1 MWECAVFACLVG
13 PSSQHSIIKSLISFS
28 LMIGGHVESAQI
40 SKLGDAH
47 KVRMRCLCGDVEC
60 GHPRTFSMNCVRD
73 GQPEMLATSDVVMQY
88 ATLTDLG
95 LCEDAPNADTAKLS
109 FALLV
114 ILNGSVIPD
123 SLTSVGWLSKS
134 VSICLPGRC

>member
-1 MWECAVFACLVG
+1 M
-13 PSSQHSIIKSLISFS
+13 
-28 LMIGGHVESAQI
+28 ESAQI

-47 KVRMRCLCGDVEC
+47 KVCMRCLCGDFEC

-73 GQPEMLATSDVVMQY
+73 SQPEVVAASDVVMQY